1 MTISQL
7 PAPVGGAAEQAR
19 PGCRPGCALLC
30 TSEGMAAAYAQH
42 RVALLARARAV
53 LGDAAAAED
62 AVQEAFL
69 RAWRACASFDPGA
82 GPGAPLR
89 HWLLVVVRNVSLDM
103 LRARAARPCTYVR
116 TPPEPAPGAGASAT
130 DRVLLR
136 ADLVAALARITPEH
150 RAAVLGAVVRDR
162 AYDDVAAELRVPPG
176 TVRSRV
182 HYGLRRLR
190 AALVEIDADRAEL
203 DPAA

>member
-7 PAPVGGAAEQAR
+7 PVPAGDTAEEAR
-19 PGCRPGCALLC
+19 PGCRPGCARLC
-30 TSEGMAAAYAQH
+30 TSDGMAAAYAAH
-42 RVALLARARAV
+42 RAALLGRARAV
-53 LGDAAAAED
+53 LGDAASAED

-82 GPGAPLR
+82 GSGAPLR

-103 LRARAARPCTYVR
+103 LRARAARRCTYVT
-116 TPPEPAPGAGASAT
+116 TPPEPAPPGGASAT

-150 RAAVLGAVVRDR
+150 RAAVIDTVVRDR
-162 AYDDVAAELRVPPG
+162 AYDEVAAELRVPPG

-190 AALVEIDADRAEL
+190 AALAELDDL